1 MKRFIIFTCLA
12 LLFMSCQDR
21 EKQSSSGKDWDLPST
36 PIFSN
41 SSYWAVVSEPYLK
54 VYLYRENKEE
64 LVTTCRRGDILEV
77 KERHFSQDNEEI
89 WLKVVYKQDEG
100 WVSSRS
106 LMLFDNQEQA
116 ETASAGL

>member
-1 MKRFIIFTCLA
+1 MKYLLPVFA
-12 LLFMSCQDR
+12 LLMLSSCLER
-21 EKQSSSGKDWDLPST
+21 KEEASATKEWDLPST

-41 SSYWAVVSEPYLK
+41 SSYWAVVSDPYLK
-54 VYLYRENKEE
+54 VYRYRDNKEN

-77 KERHFSQDNEEI
+77 RERHFGQNDEDI
-89 WLKVVYKQDEG
+89 WLKVIYREEQG
-100 WVSSRS
+100 WVSASS